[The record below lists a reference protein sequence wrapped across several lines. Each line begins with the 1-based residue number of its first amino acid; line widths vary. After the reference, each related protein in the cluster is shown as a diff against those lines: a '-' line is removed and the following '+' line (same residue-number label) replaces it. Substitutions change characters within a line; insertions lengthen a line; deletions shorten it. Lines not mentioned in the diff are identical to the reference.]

1 MPIES
6 APPFYVLSC
15 ARLRLVARILFDPAS
30 LTGREGDPQFLDL
43 PRRHSAQLGFFPIA
57 PDDQLEIGSG
67 VGDVMFIETPEQYGQ
82 LIWCEGI
89 SLHDVRNERL
99 DIELLVDVGE
109 FDKRVDE
116 FSFLRFVDE
125 VAAIPVDAA
134 TGFFAIEDVAE
145 RVGCRNTEP
154 VDALRAHQ
162 HFVAVVPVDDLEVVA
177 DVRVFAELT
186 GTGGS
191 FHVVHVAG
199 IHPFVER
206 DGKLALLDTQRQ
218 KIGCTSLGPAHC
230 TLRPE

>member
-125 VAAIPVDAA
+125 VKVRGPLVVTDNRQ
-134 TGFFAIEDVAE
+134 
-145 RVGCRNTEP
+145 RVT
-154 VDALRAHQ
+154 DALRARPRPGRKLSAAKLIAKRAHGHCAGERRGQ
-162 HFVAVVPVDDLEVVA
+162 RCAEAVTADD
-177 DVRVFAELT
+177 DVIRSSDVQCAERRLN
-186 GTGGS
+186 
-191 FHVVHVAG
+191 
-199 IHPFVER
+199 R
-206 DGKLALLDTQRQ
+206 RQ
-218 KIGCTSLGPAHC
+218 AA
-230 TLRPE
+230 